1 MKKSDR
7 EEEKK
12 GDGMRR
18 ERKTSMRRRD
28 SAGTVDTT
36 KDSQIQ
42 IHRETDKNKRS

>member
-7 EEEKK
+7 EGEKK
-12 GDGMRR
+12 GDGMG
-18 ERKTSMRRRD
+18 RD